1 MRKIISKPTLLDALV
16 PVFVLI
22 LMLGG
27 LVYVFGNDS
36 AGPNQVALMLAA
48 SVAALIGIKNGH
60 TWKDIESSM
69 IATISVSMQAILIL
83 LMVGALIGSWML
95 AGTVPTMIYYGV
107 QLMSPDYFYMTA
119 CVVCALVGFSIGS
132 SWTVAGTLGIG
143 FMSIAATLNLSLGI
157 SAGAIISGAYF
168 GDKLSPLSDT
178 TNLAAAVTST
188 NLFDHI
194 QHMLWT
200 TVPSIIIALLAFFV
214 LGLGS
219 SANVV
224 VEDIVLL
231 QNDLA
236 ASFLISPLMLGPLLL
251 LLYLALKKL
260 PALSTLVLGTLTGC
274 LFAVVFQWDVIIAL
288 SDNQS
293 LVPAAAIFKGLFHA
307 MFLGYSS
314 VTGNVDLDQLLSKG
328 GMASMLTTVG
338 LIINAMAFGGAMS
351 HTGLLERLVEGALRR
366 VKSAGGL
373 ITATVGTCI
382 GTNVLAADQYLSIA
396 IPGQMFVNSYKKYNL
411 SPLNLSRTLED
422 SGTLTGALI
431 PWNTCGAYMSAT
443 LGVSTMV
450 YAPYAFFNLLCP
462 IIAVFYGYWRIALPA
477 ANPEDA
483 STAN

>member
-16 PVFVLI
+16 PVFVLV

-143 FMSIAATLNLSLGI
+143 LMSIAATLNLSLGI

-214 LGLGS
+214 
-219 SANVV
+219 
-224 VEDIVLL
+224 
-231 QNDLA
+231 
-236 ASFLISPLMLGPLLL
+236 
-251 LLYLALKKL
+251 
-260 PALSTLVLGTLTGC
+260 
-274 LFAVVFQWDVIIAL
+274 
-288 SDNQS
+288 
-293 LVPAAAIFKGLFHA
+293 
-307 MFLGYSS
+307 
-314 VTGNVDLDQLLSKG
+314 
-328 GMASMLTTVG
+328 
-338 LIINAMAFGGAMS
+338 
-351 HTGLLERLVEGALRR
+351 
-366 VKSAGGL
+366 
-373 ITATVGTCI
+373 
-382 GTNVLAADQYLSIA
+382 
-396 IPGQMFVNSYKKYNL
+396 
-411 SPLNLSRTLED
+411 
-422 SGTLTGALI
+422 
-431 PWNTCGAYMSAT
+431 
-443 LGVSTMV
+443 
-450 YAPYAFFNLLCP
+450 
-462 IIAVFYGYWRIALPA
+462 
-477 ANPEDA
+477 
-483 STAN
+483 